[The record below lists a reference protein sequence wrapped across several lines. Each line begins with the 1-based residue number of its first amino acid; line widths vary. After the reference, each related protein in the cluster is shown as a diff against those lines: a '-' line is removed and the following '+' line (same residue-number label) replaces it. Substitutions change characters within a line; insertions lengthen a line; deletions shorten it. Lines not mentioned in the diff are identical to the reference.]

1 MAISIKNAEAIE
13 KMRVANR
20 IVALVHEEMKKQ
32 VRPGITTAKL
42 DQIAEDIIR
51 SAGAA
56 PSFKGYNGFPASIC
70 ASVDNEIIHGIPSKK
85 RVLREGSIVSIDV
98 GAYIGGY
105 HGDGA
110 RTYPVGEISEEAA
123 QLIRVTRDAFF
134 AGMEF
139 AKEGNHLYQISA
151 AIQKKATSYGY
162 GVVRQYVGHG
172 VGTQMHEDPPIPNYK
187 PIGRG
192 PRLTA
197 GMTLAIEPMINMGS
211 AGIRVLEDGWTVVT
225 EDGSLSAHY
234 ENTILITPDGYEI
247 LTQL

>member
-13 KMRVANR
+13 KMRTANR

-42 DQIAEDIIR
+42 DMIAEEIIR
-51 SAGAA
+51 SAGAT
-56 PSFKGYNGFPASIC
+56 PSFKGYHGFPASIC
-70 ASVDNEIIHGIPSKK
+70 ASVDDEIIHGIPSKK

-123 QLIRVTRDAFF
+123 QLIRVTRESFF

-139 AKEGNHLYQISA
+139 AKEGCHLHQISA
-151 AIQKKATSYGY
+151 AIQKKASAFGY
-162 GVVRQYVGHG
+162 GIVRQYVGHG
-172 VGTQMHEDPPIPNYK
+172 VGTEMHEDPPIPNYK

-192 PRLTA
+192 PKLVA
-197 GMTLAIEPMINMGS
+197 GMTLAIEPMINMGT
-211 AGIRVLEDGWTVVT
+211 AAVRVLDDGWTVVT
-225 EDGSLSAHY
+225 QDGSLSAHY
-234 ENTILITPDGYEI
+234 ENTILITPSGYEI